1 MPFDLQVHHRRSI
14 RLKGYDY
21 SQAGAYF
28 VTLVAYQSEC
38 LLGNVRDDK
47 IVLSEKGEIIKAY
60 WLRLPKIFNL
70 QLDEWVIMPNHLHS
84 IIWILD
90 SDTGDATAQI
100 NNLKTIFFLA
110 VASPKQRPIGTKTR
124 SLGAI
129 IQNFKSVTTRKINQ
143 LRGTP
148 GLPTWQ
154 RNYYERII
162 RDEGEWGRIRLY
174 IQENPAR
181 WIEDMRKGEASVP
194 PVVL

>member
-28 VTLVAYQSEC
+28 VTLVAYQSES
-38 LLGNVRDDK
+38 LLGNLRDDK
-47 IVLSEKGEIIKAY
+47 VVLSEMGEIVKAY
-60 WLRLPKIFNL
+60 WLRLPKIFNI

-90 SDTGDATAQI
+90 LGTGKATTQTDDHKSKSIMAM
-100 NNLKTIFFLA
+100 
-110 VASPKQRPIGTKTR
+110 ASPKQRPIGTKPG

-129 IQNFKSVTTRKINQ
+129 LQNFKSVTTRKINQ
-143 LRGTP
+143 MRDTP
-148 GLPTWQ
+148 GLPIWQ

-181 WIEDMRKGEASVP
+181 WIEDMRKGEASVHCI
-194 PVVL
+194 